1 MKRKFWL
8 GFLALS
14 LHVVNAQQTVSV
26 KEYQKEFTTYP
37 FSDPD
42 PVPNF
47 TAIYPY
53 FRFDGFT
60 DQPIQKKW
68 KVIEIENDYIQIM
81 ILPEIGGKIWA
92 AIDKKTNKPFLYYNH
107 AVKFRDVALRGPW
120 TSGGLEANYGIIGH
134 TPNCATP
141 VDYTIL
147 KKADGSIS
155 CVIGGLDLLS
165 STNWRLDIN
174 LEKDKAYFTTSSF
187 WYNTTPNQQPYYH
200 WMNAGLKAD
209 GNLEFIYPGNKY
221 LGHNGEYNDWPIN
234 KTNGK
239 NLSFYNNNNFGGYKS
254 YHVFGAYTNFFGG
267 YYHDDDFGM
276 VRYADHNDKAGKKI
290 WIWGLSRQGMIWEK
304 YLTDT
309 DKQYVEVQSGRM
321 FNQNAE
327 QSTFS
332 PFKHRSFEPY
342 ATDTWKEYWYGVKKT
357 KGITAATDYGA
368 VNFVEENGRLKIYLF
383 PVKNINDQ
391 LLITQKGNT
400 IYQKNI
406 TLAPQQNFVDS
417 IVIEKASGNIE
428 FSLGANKINY
438 NSDPSTNYLSRP
450 VETPKDFNWNT
461 AYGNYLQGK
470 ELMDQR
476 QYSAAAIKLEA
487 SIKLDSNFLPGLVKY
502 AELKWLNFENP
513 DALKLLKRALSIDAH
528 DGAANY
534 YYGLVQNAL
543 YNTVDAMDG
552 FDLASLS
559 PEYRGAAYTE
569 LAKIYCNKKD
579 YLKSIRYCKDAL
591 VQNTHN
597 IKALE
602 LQAINERLLKDQ
614 IAAKITWNQITA
626 LDPLNHTVGFE
637 NYLTTPTEANFQLFK
652 STLQNEMPAENY
664 LELAASYR
672 ELGLFANAEQAVNL
686 CGNSTIAK
694 YWKAYFLMLQKKPY
708 ENALE
713 EANAASPDFVFPSRR
728 LDLEVFTWTLLKG
741 SKWKPLYYLAMLL
754 KSKNTDEQAI
764 VNIFDVFTG
773 DIAKEKGVVIDY
785 APFYA
790 TRSKI
795 YASKFP
801 EKAIAD
807 LQKAISLDKE
817 GWRYYKA
824 LTEIYNKQKQYALAL
839 QVIESFYKAHSQ
851 QYIIGMLYAK
861 TLLLNNQYEAADKL
875 LTGLQIIPFEGSTQ
889 GHELYRQ
896 SKLMQALEAI
906 EKNESAKAIALVNQ
920 AKEWPENLGA
930 GKPYDADIDSSLED
944 KIQSAATQ
952 KPSANDIGA
961 LKELVL
967 KKE

>member
-1 MKRKFWL
+1 MKKIIWL
-8 GFLALS
+8 AFLAL
-14 LHVVNAQQTVSV
+14 LVHAANAQQTVSV

-42 PVPNF
+42 PIPNF

-68 KVIEIENDYIQIM
+68 KVIEIENDYIQIL

-92 AIDKKTNKPFLYYNH
+92 AIDKKTKKPFLYYNH

-141 VDYTIL
+141 VDYKIL

-234 KTNGK
+234 KSNGK
-239 NLSFYNNNNFGGYKS
+239 LLSFYNNNNFGGYKS

-267 YYHDDDFGM
+267 YYHDEDLGM

-342 ATDTWKEYWYGVKKT
+342 ATDTWKEYWYGVQKT
-357 KGITAATDYGA
+357 KGISAATDYGA
-368 VNFVEENGRLKIYLF
+368 VNLVEENGWMKIYLF
-383 PVKNINDQ
+383 PTRQINDE
-391 LLITQKGNT
+391 LLIKQRGDAVYKKT
-400 IYQKNI
+400 IR
-406 TLAPQQNFVDS
+406 LSPQENFIDS
-417 IVIEKASGNIE
+417 FQLTNKKETFE
-428 FSLGANKINY
+428 LSLGVHKLNFQ
-438 NSDPSTNYLSRP
+438 SDPSANYLKRP
-450 VETPKDFNWNT
+450 VETPKDFNWNS

-476 QYSAAAIKLEA
+476 QYPSATLKLEA
-487 SIKLDSNFLPGLVKY
+487 ALKIDSNFLPALVKY
-502 AELKWLNFENP
+502 AQIKWNSFQYL
-513 DALKLLKRALSIDAH
+513 DADHYIQKALQIDSH

-534 YYGLVQNAL
+534 YYGLIQLAL
-543 YNTVDAMDG
+543 KREIDAIDG

-569 LAKIYCNKKD
+569 LAKIYCKKKD
-579 YLKSIRYCKDAL
+579 YQKSISYCKLAL
-591 VQNTHN
+591 VNNAHN

-602 LQAINERLLKDQ
+602 LQAINERLLNDLPSAKNTRAQ
-614 IAAKITWNQITA
+614 IVAF
-626 LDPLNHTVGFE
+626 DPLNHTNDFE
-637 NYLTTPTEANFQLFK
+637 NYLISATEENLQRIK
-652 STLQNEMPAENY
+652 NNLQNEMPAENY
-664 LELAASYR
+664 LELATTYF
-672 ELGLFANAEQAVNL
+672 ELGLLADAEKAV
-686 CGNSTIAK
+686 TICDNNTLAK
-694 YWKAYFLMLQKKPY
+694 YWKAYFLMLQNKPFDK
-708 ENALE
+708 ALE
-713 EANAASPDFVFPSRR
+713 AANASSPDFVFPSRK
-728 LDLEVFTWTLLKG
+728 LDLLSLEFARNF
-741 SKWKPLYYLAMLL
+741 SNDWKPKYYQVLL
-754 KSKNTDEQAI
+754 FKSKNWEDNILQLI
-764 VNIFDVFTG
+764 LNNIFEQP
-773 DIAKEKGVVIDY
+773 AY

-790 TRSKI
+790 MQAKLI
-795 YASKFP
+795 LAINP
-801 EKAIAD
+801 EKAIAH
-807 LQKAISLDKE
+807 LQKAISIDPE
-817 GWRYYKA
+817 GWRYFKS
-824 LTEIYNKQKQYALAL
+824 LTEIYNQQKQYAEAL
-839 QVIESFYKAHSQ
+839 QVIEQFYKAHPQ
-851 QYIIGMLYAK
+851 QYIMGMLYAK
-861 TLLLNNQYEAADKL
+861 TLLYNQQYAAADKL

-896 SKLMQALEAI
+896 AKLMQAIEAI
-906 EKNESAKAIALVNQ
+906 EKNKNQKAIVLVNQ

-930 GKPYDADIDSSLED
+930 GKPYDADIDLSLEN
-944 KIQSAATQ
+944 KILAATKQ
-952 KPSANDIGA
+952 KLSIKDINA
-961 LKELVL
+961 LKEIVL
-967 KKE
+967 KKQ

>member
-1 MKRKFWL
+1 MKKIFWL
-8 GFLALS
+8 GFLAL
-14 LHVVNAQQTVSV
+14 LLNTAKAQQTVSV

-47 TAIYPY
+47 SAIYPY

-239 NLSFYNNNNFGGYKS
+239 NLAFYNNNNFGGYKS
-254 YHVFGAYTNFFGG
+254 YHVFGAYTNFFGA

-276 VRYADHNDKAGKKI
+276 VRYANHNDKAGKKI

-357 KGITAATDYGA
+357 KGISAATDYGA
-368 VNFVEENGRLKIYLF
+368 VNLVDENGKLKIYLF
-383 PVKNINDQ
+383 PVKNCNDE
-391 LLITQKGNT
+391 LLITQKGKI
-400 IYQKNI
+400 IYQKML

-417 IVIEKASGNIE
+417 IVLNKAAGNIE
-428 FSLGANKINY
+428 FSLGAHKINY
-438 NSDPSTNYLSRP
+438 NSDPSTAYLSRP
-450 VETPKDFNWNT
+450 VETLKNFNWNT

-476 QYSAAAIKLEA
+476 QYPAAAIKLEA
-487 SIKLDSNFLPGLVKY
+487 SIKIDSNFLPSLVKY
-502 AELKWLNFENP
+502 AELKWLNFQNP
-513 DALKLLKRALSIDAH
+513 DALKLLQRALSIDAH

-534 YYGLVQNAL
+534 YYGLVQNAF
-543 YNTVDAMDG
+543 YHTVDAMDG

-579 YLKSIRYCKDAL
+579 YQKSISYCKEAL

-602 LQAINERLLKDQ
+602 LQAINERLLKDST
-614 IAAKITWNQITA
+614 AAKNTWNHILD
-626 LDPLNHTVGFE
+626 LDPLNHTVDFE
-637 NYLTTPTEANFQLFK
+637 NFLTNPSEASFQQFK
-652 STLQNEMPAENY
+652 NNLHNEMPAENY

-672 ELGLFANAEQAVNL
+672 ELNLLEDAELAVRYCEN
-686 CGNSTIAK
+686 NTIAK
-694 YWKAYFLMLQKKPY
+694 YWNAYFLMLQKKPY
-708 ENALE
+708 EKALE

-728 LDLEVFTWTLLKG
+728 LDLEVFMWAMIKG
-741 SKWKPLYYLAMLL
+741 QHWKPLYYFALIL
-754 KSKNTDEQAI
+754 KSKNTDEAGI
-764 VNIFDVFTG
+764 IKLFDAFTG
-773 DIAKEKGVVIDY
+773 DIAKSRGEVINY

-807 LQKAISLDKE
+807 LQKAISIDKE
-817 GWRYYKA
+817 GWRYYKS
-824 LTEIYNKQKQYALAL
+824 LTEIYNQQKQYKEALKT
-839 QVIESFYKAHSQ
+839 IEPFYLAHPQ

-861 TLLLNNQYEAADKL
+861 TLLFNHQYAASDKL

-896 SKLMQALEAI
+896 SKLMQALEFI
-906 EKNESAKAIALVNQ
+906 EKNEAEKAITLVNQ
-920 AKEWPENLGA
+920 AKEYPENLGA
-930 GKPYDADIDSSLED
+930 GKPYDADLDTKLED
-944 KIQSAATQ
+944 KILTAAKQ
-952 KPSANDIGA
+952 KPAVKEIDA
-961 LKELVL
+961 LKKLVI
-967 KKE
+967 KK

>member
-1 MKRKFWL
+1 MKKIFWL

-14 LHVVNAQQTVSV
+14 MHAVSAQQKVSV

-42 PVPNF
+42 PIPNF

-92 AIDKKTNKPFLYYNH
+92 AIDKKIGKPFLYYNH
-107 AVKFRDVALRGPW
+107 VVKFRDVALRGPW

-141 VDYTIL
+141 VDYKIL
-147 KKADGSIS
+147 KKENGSIS

-239 NLSFYNNNNFGGYKS
+239 NLAFYNNNNFGGYKS
-254 YHVFGAYTNFFGG
+254 YHVFGSYTNFFGG

-342 ATDTWKEYWYGVKKT
+342 ATDTWKEYWYGVQKT
-357 KGITAATDYGA
+357 RGISAATDYGA
-368 VNFVEENGRLKIYLF
+368 VNLVEENGKLKMYLF
-383 PVKNINDQ
+383 PVKQIKDE
-391 LLITQKGNT
+391 LLITQNGKT

-406 TLAPQQNFVDS
+406 KLAPQQNFVDS
-417 IVIEKASGNIE
+417 IVLNKDAGKIEL
-428 FSLGANKINY
+428 SLGKNKINY
-438 NSDPSTNYLSRP
+438 NSDPSTTYLSRP

-476 QYSAAAIKLEA
+476 QYPAAALKLEA
-487 SIKLDSNFLPGLVKY
+487 SIKLDSNFIPSLVKY
-502 AELKWLNFENP
+502 AELKWLSFQNP
-513 DALKLLKRALSIDAH
+513 DAIKLLQRALSIDAH

-543 YNTVDAMDG
+543 YNTVDAIDG

-569 LAKIYCNKKD
+569 LAKIYCTKKD
-579 YLKSIRYCKDAL
+579 YQKSISYCKEAL
-591 VQNTHN
+591 VQNAHN

-602 LQAINERLLKDQ
+602 LQAINERLEKKLTAAKKTWDQ
-614 IAAKITWNQITA
+614 IIA
-626 LDPLNHTVGFE
+626 LDPLNHTVDFE
-637 NYLTTPTEANFQLFK
+637 NFLTTPAEATFQQFK
-652 STLQNEMPAENY
+652 NNLHNEMPAENY
-664 LELAASYR
+664 LELAASYH
-672 ELGLFANAEQAVNL
+672 ELGLLADAEQAVTL
-686 CGNSTIAK
+686 CNNNTLAK
-694 YWKAYFLMLQKKPY
+694 YWKAYFIFEQHKPF
-708 ENALE
+708 EKALT
-713 EANAASPDFVFPSRR
+713 EANAASPDFVFPSRK
-728 LDLEVFTWTLLKG
+728 LDLEVFMWTLIN
-741 SKWKPLYYLAMLL
+741 SPNWKPVYYFALLL
-754 KSKNTDEQAI
+754 KSKNTDEESI
-764 VNIFDVFTG
+764 IKLFDAFTG
-773 DIAKEKGVVIDY
+773 DIAKSRGEVIDY
-785 APFYA
+785 APFYG

-795 YASKFP
+795 YTANFP
-801 EKAIAD
+801 AKAIAD

-817 GWRYYKA
+817 GWRYYKS
-824 LTEIYNKQKQYALAL
+824 LTELYNQQKQYADAL
-839 QVIESFYKAHSQ
+839 QIIEPFYKAHPQ
-851 QYIIGMLYAK
+851 QYIMGMLYAR
-861 TLLLNNQYEAADKL
+861 TLLFNNQYEAADKL
-875 LTGLQIIPFEGSTQ
+875 LTSLQIIPFEGSTQ

-896 SKLMQALEAI
+896 AKLMQAIEAI
-906 EKNESAKAIALVNQ
+906 EKNETTKAIALVNQ

-930 GKPYDADIDSSLED
+930 GKPYDADIDTSLED
-944 KIQSAATQ
+944 KILDATKQ
-952 KPSANDIGA
+952 KPSAKDMNA
-961 LKELVL
+961 LKDLVL

>member
-14 LHVVNAQQTVSV
+14 LNTVNAQQTVSV

-68 KVIEIENDYIQIM
+68 KVVEIENDYIKIM

-107 AVKFRDVALRGPW
+107 VVKFRDVALRGPW

-155 CVIGGLDLLS
+155 CVIGALDLLS

-239 NLSFYNNNNFGGYKS
+239 LLSFYNNNDFGGYKS

-267 YYHDDDFGM
+267 YYHDEDFGM

-309 DKQYVEVQSGRM
+309 DKQYVELQSGRM

-342 ATDTWKEYWYGVKKT
+342 ATDTWKEYWYPVSKT
-357 KGITAATDYGA
+357 MSISAATEYGA
-368 VNFVEENGRLKIYLF
+368 VFLEEEKEGLKIHLYAARA
-383 PVKNINDQ
+383 IDDS
-391 LLITQKGNT
+391 LLIVQNGKT
-400 IYQKNI
+400 IYAKKI
-406 TLAPQQNFVDS
+406 KLAPQENFNDS
-417 IVIEKASGNIE
+417 LELNNDAGRPEMK
-428 FSLGANKINY
+428 LGENLIRFNDNDSANF
-438 NSDPSTNYLSRP
+438 LSRP
-450 VETPKDFNWNT
+450 VETPKNFNWNT

-470 ELMDQR
+470 ELMDQK
-476 QYSAAAIKLEA
+476 QYPAAVIKLEA
-487 SIKLDSNFLPGLVKY
+487 SIKLDSNFLPALVKY
-502 AELKWLNFENP
+502 AELKWLNFQYP
-513 DALKLLKRALSIDAH
+513 DALKLIQRALSIDAH

-543 YNTVDAMDG
+543 QHTVDAMDG

-559 PEYRGAAYTE
+559 PEYRSAAYTE
-569 LAKIYCNKKD
+569 LAKIYCKKKD
-579 YLKSIRYCKDAL
+579 YQKSIRYCKQAL
-591 VQNTHN
+591 VNNAYN

-602 LQAINERLLKDQ
+602 LKAINERLMKDASLAKKTWDQ
-614 IAAKITWNQITA
+614 IMA
-626 LDPLNHTVGFE
+626 LDPLNHTVDFE
-637 NYLTTPTEANFQLFK
+637 NYLSTPTEANLQQFK
-652 STLQNEMPAENY
+652 NNLHNEMPAENY
-664 LELAASYR
+664 LELAASYY
-672 ELGLFANAEQAVNL
+672 ELGLLTDAEQAVTVCDN
-686 CGNSTIAK
+686 NTIAK
-694 YWKAYFLMLQKKPY
+694 YWKFYFLYTQHKPF
-708 ENALE
+708 EKALE

-728 LDLEVFTWTLLKG
+728 LDLEVFSSVVVVTKD
-741 SKWKPLYYLAMLL
+741 WKPLYYFALLL
-754 KSKNTDEQAI
+754 KSKNVE
-764 VNIFDVFTG
+764 NPEFRSLFDFFTNSQG
-773 DIAKEKGVVIDY
+773 SEPDY

-795 YASKFP
+795 FAADNP
-801 EKAIAD
+801 EKVIVD
-807 LQKAISLDKE
+807 LQKAISIDKE

-824 LTEIYNKQKQYALAL
+824 LTELYNQQKNYTEALKVIAPFYQAHPKQY
-839 QVIESFYKAHSQ
+839 IM
-851 QYIIGMLYAK
+851 GMLYAR
-861 TLLLNNQYEAADKL
+861 TLLFNNQYEAADKL

-896 SKLMQALEAI
+896 AKLMQALEAI
-906 EKNESAKAIALVNQ
+906 EKNQNTKAIALVNQ

-930 GKPYDADIDSSLED
+930 GKPYDADLDTSLED
-944 KIQSAATQ
+944 KILVAAKQ
-952 KPSANDIGA
+952 KPSAKDINA
-961 LKELVL
+961 LKDLVL

>member
-1 MKRKFWL
+1 MKKIIWL
-8 GFLALS
+8 AFLAL
-14 LHVVNAQQTVSV
+14 LVHAVNAQQTVSV

-42 PVPNF
+42 PIPNF

-68 KVIEIENDYIQIM
+68 KVIEIENDYIKIM

-92 AIDKKTNKPFLYYNH
+92 AIDKKTDKPFLYYNH

-147 KKADGSIS
+147 HKADGSIS

-239 NLSFYNNNNFGGYKS
+239 NLAFYNNNNFGGYKS

-342 ATDTWKEYWYGVKKT
+342 ATDTWKEYWYGVQKT
-357 KGITAATDYGA
+357 KGISAATDYGA
-368 VNFVEENGRLKIYLF
+368 VNLVEENGKLKVYLF
-383 PVKNINDQ
+383 PVKNIKDE
-391 LLITQKGNT
+391 LLITQNGK
-400 IYQKNI
+400 IIFQKNI
-406 TLAPQQNFVDS
+406 RLAPQQNFVDS
-417 IVIEKASGNIE
+417 IFIDPVLGKIEL
-428 FSLGANKINY
+428 SLGANKINY
-438 NSDPSTNYLSRP
+438 NSDPATNYLGRP
-450 VETPKDFNWNT
+450 VETPKDFNWNS

-470 ELMDQR
+470 ELMDQKL
-476 QYSAAAIKLEA
+476 YAAASLKLET
-487 SIKLDSNFLPGLVKY
+487 SVKMDSNFLPSLVKY
-502 AELKWLNFENP
+502 AELKWLSFRFLE
-513 DALKLLKRALSIDAH
+513 AHKLILRALSIDSH

-534 YYGLVQNAL
+534 YYGIIQKSMG
-543 YNTVDAMDG
+543 NTIDAMDG
-552 FDLASLS
+552 FDLASLT

-569 LAKIYCNKKD
+569 LAKIYCAKKD
-579 YLKSIRYCKDAL
+579 YEKSIRYCKDAL
-591 VQNTHN
+591 LQNAQN

-602 LQAINERLLKDQ
+602 LQAINQRLMKDA
-614 IAAKITWNQITA
+614 IAAKKTWDQILA
-626 LDPLNHTVGFE
+626 LDPLNHTVDFE
-637 NYLTTPTEANFQLFK
+637 NYLTTPNDVSLQHFK
-652 STLQNEMPAENY
+652 NNLHNEMPAENY
-664 LELAASYR
+664 FELAANYF
-672 ELGLFANAEQAVNL
+672 ELDLLSDAEQAVNL
-686 CGNSTIAK
+686 CEKNTLAK
-694 YWKAYFLMLQKKPY
+694 YWKFFLLYFQKKPY
-708 ENALE
+708 ETALA
-713 EANAASPDFVFPSRR
+713 EANASSPDFVFPSRNM
-728 LDLEVFTWTLLKG
+728 DQGVFVLAELL
-741 SKWKPLYYLAMLL
+741 SKSWKPRYYLWLFFKSRNANENWYKNGLNLL
-754 KSKNTDEQAI
+754 ENQP
-764 VNIFDVFTG
+764 
-773 DIAKEKGVVIDY
+773 DY

-790 TRSKI
+790 TRSKLN
-795 YASKFP
+795 AATDP
-801 EKAIAD
+801 TRAIED
-807 LQKAISLDKE
+807 LKKAISLDQE
-817 GWRYYKA
+817 QWRYHKA
-824 LTEIYNKQKQYALAL
+824 LTELYNQQKNYTEALK
-839 QVIESFYKAHSQ
+839 VIAPFYKAHPK
-851 QYIIGMLYAK
+851 QYIMGMLYAR
-861 TLLLNNQYEAADKL
+861 TLLFNNQYEAADKL

-896 SKLMQALEAI
+896 AKLMQAIEAI
-906 EKNESAKAIALVNQ
+906 EKNQNQKAIALVNQ

-930 GKPYDADIDSSLED
+930 GKPYDADIDLSLEN
-944 KIQSAATQ
+944 KILAASKQ
-952 KPSANDIGA
+952 KPAAKDIND
-961 LKELVL
+961 LKDLVL
-967 KKE
+967 KKQ

>member
-1 MKRKFWL
+1 MKKIFWL

-14 LHVVNAQQTVSV
+14 MHAVSAQQTVSV

-47 TAIYPY
+47 SAIYPY

-68 KVIEIENDYIQIM
+68 KVIEIENDYIKIL

-92 AIDKKTNKPFLYYNH
+92 AIDKKTDKPFLYYNH

-141 VDYTIL
+141 VDYKIL
-147 KKADGSIS
+147 KKEDGSIS

-174 LEKDKAYFTTSSF
+174 LEKDKAYFTTSSL

-239 NLSFYNNNNFGGYKS
+239 LLSFYNNNNFGGYKS

-342 ATDTWKEYWYGVKKT
+342 ATDTWKEYWYGVQKT
-357 KGITAATDYGA
+357 KGISAATDYGA
-368 VNFVEENGRLKIYLF
+368 VNLVEENGKLKIYLF
-383 PVKNINDQ
+383 PVKQIKDE
-391 LLITQKGNT
+391 LLITQNGKT

-406 TLAPQQNFVDS
+406 RLAPQQNFIDS
-417 IVIEKASGNIE
+417 IILNKEEGKIAL
-428 FSLGANKINY
+428 SLGANKINY
-438 NSDPSTNYLSRP
+438 NSDPTTNYLSRP

-476 QYSAAAIKLEA
+476 QYPAAALKLEA
-487 SIKLDSNFLPGLVKY
+487 SIKLDSNFLPSLAKS
-502 AELKWLNFENP
+502 AELKWMSFQYPE
-513 DALKLLKRALSIDAH
+513 ALQLIQRALSIDSH

-534 YYGLVQNAL
+534 YYGLIQNAL
-543 YNTVDAMDG
+543 SNSIDAMDG

-559 PEYRGAAYTE
+559 PEYRSASYTE
-569 LAKIYCNKKD
+569 LAKIYCMKKD
-579 YLKSIRYCKDAL
+579 YQKSIRYCKQAL
-591 VQNTHN
+591 VNNTYN
-597 IKALE
+597 IKSLE
-602 LQAINERLLKDQ
+602 LIAINQRLLKDSIATKNTWDQ
-614 IAAKITWNQITA
+614 IKA
-626 LDPLNHTVGFE
+626 LDPLNHTVDFE
-637 NYLTTPTEANFQLFK
+637 NYLTRPTEANLHQFK
-652 STLQNEMPAENY
+652 NNLQNEMPAENY

-672 ELGLFANAEQAVNL
+672 ELGLFANAEQAVTLLDKN
-686 CGNSTIAK
+686 TIAK
-694 YWKAYFLMLQKKPY
+694 YWKAYFLFLQNKPY
-708 ENALE
+708 ETALAT
-713 EANAASPDFVFPSRR
+713 ANTASPDFVFPSRIM
-728 LDLEVFTWTLLKG
+728 DLEVFKWVFALNENWK
-741 SKWKPLYYLAMLL
+741 SKYYLALLL
-754 KSKNTDEQAI
+754 KSKS
-764 VNIFDVFTG
+764 VH
-773 DIAKEKGVVIDY
+773 EKATKDLFESLENQPDN

-790 TRSKI
+790 MRAKI
-795 YASKFP
+795 NVVSNPQKAGVDLK
-801 EKAIAD
+801 KAIG
-807 LQKAISLDKE
+807 LDKE
-817 GWRYYKA
+817 QWRYYKA
-824 LTEIYNKQKQYALAL
+824 LTELYNQQKQYKAALEIIAPYY
-839 QVIESFYKAHSQ
+839 QSHPK
-851 QYIIGMLYAK
+851 QYIMGMLYAR
-861 TLLLNNQYEAADKL
+861 TLLFNSQYEAADKL
-875 LTGLQIIPFEGSTQ
+875 LTSLQIIPFEGSTQ

-896 SKLMQALEAI
+896 AKLMQAIEAI
-906 EKNESAKAIALVNQ
+906 EKNETAKAIALVNQ

-944 KIQSAATQ
+944 KILSASKQ
-952 KPSANDIGA
+952 KPASKDMNT
-961 LKELVL
+961 LKDLVL

>member
-1 MKRKFWL
+1 MNKIFWL

-14 LHVVNAQQTVSV
+14 MHVVNAQQTVSV

-47 TAIYPY
+47 SAIYPY

-68 KVIEIENDYIQIM
+68 KVIEIENDYIKIL

-92 AIDKKTNKPFLYYNH
+92 AIDKKTDKPFLYYNH

-239 NLSFYNNNNFGGYKS
+239 NLAFYNNNNFGGYKS

-357 KGITAATDYGA
+357 KGISAATDYGA
-368 VNFVEENGRLKIYLF
+368 VNLVEGNGKLNIYLF
-383 PVKNINDQ
+383 PVKQIKDE
-391 LLITQKGNT
+391 LLITQNGKT

-406 TLAPQQNFVDS
+406 TLAPQQNFIDS
-417 IVIEKASGNIE
+417 IVLNKEDGKIA

-470 ELMDQR
+470 EFMDQR
-476 QYSAAAIKLEA
+476 QYPAAALKLEA
-487 SIKLDSNFLPGLVKY
+487 SIKLDSNFLPTLVKY
-502 AELKWLNFENP
+502 AALKWLNFQYP
-513 DALKLLKRALSIDAH
+513 DALKLVQRALSIDSH

-543 YNTVDAMDG
+543 GHTVDALDG
-552 FDLASLS
+552 FDLATLS

-569 LAKIYCNKKD
+569 LAKIYCAKKD
-579 YLKSIRYCKDAL
+579 YGKSVRYCKDAL
-591 VQNTHN
+591 VQNAHN

-602 LQAINERLLKDQ
+602 LQAINERLLKNPKAAKKIWDQ
-614 IAAKITWNQITA
+614 IMA
-626 LDPLNHTVGFE
+626 LDPLNHTVDFE
-637 NYLTTPTEANFQLFK
+637 NYIITPNETSLLQFK
-652 STLQNEMPAENY
+652 NKLHNEMPAENY
-664 LELAASYR
+664 LELAAGYY
-672 ELGLFANAEQAVNL
+672 ELGLLADAEQAVTVCDN
-686 CGNSTIAK
+686 NTIAK
-694 YWKAYFLMLQKKPY
+694 YWKFYFLYTQHKPF
-708 ENALE
+708 EKALE

-728 LDLEVFTWTLLKG
+728 MDLEVFSSAVMVTKN
-741 SKWKPLYYLAMLL
+741 WKPLYYFALLL
-754 KSKNTDEQAI
+754 KSKNVE
-764 VNIFDVFTG
+764 NPEFRSLFDFFTNG
-773 DIAKEKGVVIDY
+773 QGSVPDY

-795 YASKFP
+795 FAADNP

-807 LQKAISLDKE
+807 LQKAISIDKE
-817 GWRYYKA
+817 GWRYYKT
-824 LTEIYNKQKQYALAL
+824 LTEFYNKQKQYADAL
-839 QVIESFYKAHSQ
+839 QIIGPFYKTHPQ
-851 QYIIGMLYAK
+851 QYIMGMLYAR
-861 TLLLNNQYEAADKL
+861 TLLFNNQYEAADKL

-896 SKLMQALEAI
+896 AKLMQAIEAI
-906 EKNESAKAIALVNQ
+906 EKNETTKAIALVNQ

-930 GKPYDADIDSSLED
+930 GKPYDADIDTSLED
-944 KIQSAATQ
+944 KIIAATKQ
-952 KPSANDIGA
+952 KPAAKDISA
-961 LKELVL
+961 LKDLVL

>member
-14 LHVVNAQQTVSV
+14 LHVVKAQQTVSV

-47 TAIYPY
+47 SAIYPY

-68 KVIEIENDYIQIM
+68 KVIEIENEYIQIL

-92 AIDKKTNKPFLYYNH
+92 AIDKKTNNPFLYYNH

-239 NLSFYNNNNFGGYKS
+239 NLAFYNNNNFGGYKS

-276 VRYADHNDKAGKKI
+276 VRYANHNDKAGKKI

-357 KGITAATDYGA
+357 KGISAATDYGA
-368 VNFVEENGRLKIYLF
+368 VNLVDENGKLKIYLF
-383 PVKNINDQ
+383 PVKNINDE
-391 LLITQKGNT
+391 LLITQNGKI
-400 IYQKNI
+400 IYQKNVV
-406 TLAPQQNFVDS
+406 LAPQQNFEDS
-417 IVIEKASGNIE
+417 MVLDNAAGKIE
-428 FSLGANKINY
+428 FSVGANKMTY
-438 NSDPSTNYLSRP
+438 HSDPSAAYLSRP
-450 VETPKDFNWNT
+450 VETPKDFNWNS

-476 QYSAAAIKLEA
+476 QYPAAALKLEA
-487 SIKLDSNFLPGLVKY
+487 SIQLDSNFLPSLVKY
-502 AELKWLNFENP
+502 AELNWLNFQNP
-513 DALKLLKRALSIDAH
+513 EALKLLQRALSIDAH

-543 YNTVDAMDG
+543 HNTVDAMDG

-579 YLKSIRYCKDAL
+579 YQKSISYCKEAL
-591 VQNTHN
+591 VQNAHN

-602 LQAINERLLKDQ
+602 LQAINERLLKDS
-614 IAAKITWNQITA
+614 ISAKNTWNQIKA
-626 LDPLNHTVGFE
+626 LDPLNHTVDFE
-637 NYLTTPTEANFQLFK
+637 KNLTNPSEA
-652 STLQNEMPAENY
+652 TLQQFKNNLHNEMPAENY
-664 LELAASYR
+664 LELAATYR
-672 ELGLFANAEQAVNL
+672 ELGLLEDAAQAVRFCEN
-686 CGNSTIAK
+686 NTIAK
-694 YWKAYFLMLQKKPY
+694 YWYAYFLMLQKKPY
-708 ENALE
+708 EKALE

-728 LDLEVFTWTLLKG
+728 LDLEIFSWADFK
-741 SKWKPLYYLAMLL
+741 SNQWKPTYYLALL
-754 KSKNTDEQAI
+754 MKSKDAKDN
-764 VNIFDVFTG
+764 
-773 DIAKEKGVVIDY
+773 DIRKMFKALDTQPNY
-785 APFYA
+785 APFFSA
-790 TRSKI
+790 RAKLNILSNPDSAISDLK
-795 YASKFP
+795 
-801 EKAIAD
+801 KAIN
-807 LQKAISLDKE
+807 IDKE
-817 GWRYYKA
+817 GWRYFKA
-824 LTEIYNKQKQYALAL
+824 LTELYNQQKQYKEALNT
-839 QVIESFYKAHSQ
+839 IESFYQSHPK

-861 TLLLNNQYEAADKL
+861 TLLFNNQYAAADKL

-896 SKLMQALEAI
+896 AKLMQALESI
-906 EKNESAKAIALVNQ
+906 EKNENTKAIALVNQ

-930 GKPYDADIDSSLED
+930 GKPYDADLDTSLED
-944 KIQSAATQ
+944 KILLAAKQ
-952 KPSANDIGA
+952 KPTVKDINT

-967 KKE
+967 KK

>member
-8 GFLALS
+8 AFLALS
-14 LHVVNAQQTVSV
+14 LHAVNAQQTVSV

-60 DQPIQKKW
+60 DQPIQKEW
-68 KVIEIENDYIQIM
+68 KVIEIENDYIKIM

-107 AVKFRDVALRGPW
+107 VVKFRDVALRGPW

-141 VDYTIL
+141 VDYKIL

-155 CVIGGLDLLS
+155 CVIGALDLLS

-187 WYNTTPNQQPYYH
+187 WYNTSANQQPYYH

-239 NLSFYNNNNFGGYKS
+239 LLSLYNNNNFGGYKS
-254 YHVFGAYTNFFGG
+254 YHVFGAYSNFFGG
-267 YYHDDDFGM
+267 YYHDEDFGM
-276 VRYADHNDKAGKKI
+276 VRYSNHNDKAGKKI

-309 DKQYVEVQSGRM
+309 DKQYVELQSGRM
-321 FNQNAE
+321 FNQNAD

-342 ATDTWKEYWYGVKKT
+342 ATDTWKEYWYDVQKT

-368 VNFVEENGRLKIYLF
+368 VNLVEEKGQLKIYFF
-383 PVKNINDQ
+383 PVKKIKDD
-391 LLITQKGNT
+391 LLITQNGKT
-400 IYQKNI
+400 LYQKNI
-406 TLAPQQNFVDS
+406 ELAPQQNFVDS
-417 IVIEKASGNIE
+417 ISLNKEAGKIEL
-428 FSLGANKINY
+428 SLGVNKINY
-438 NSDPSTNYLSRP
+438 NSDPVTNYLSRP

-470 ELMDQR
+470 ELMDQK
-476 QYSAAAIKLEA
+476 QYPAAAIKLEA
-487 SIKLDSNFLPGLVKY
+487 SIQLDSNFLPGLVKY
-502 AELKWLNFENP
+502 AELKWINFNVY
-513 DALKLLKRALSIDAH
+513 DARILLERALSIDAH

-534 YYGLVQNAL
+534 YWGLVQNAL
-543 YNTVDAMDG
+543 GNTIDAMDG

-569 LAKIYCNKKD
+569 LAKIYCKKKD
-579 YLKSIRYCKDAL
+579 YQKSISYCKQAL
-591 VQNTHN
+591 VNNANN

-602 LQAINERLLKDQ
+602 LQAINERLLND
-614 IAAKITWNQITA
+614 IPSAKKTWAHILE
-626 LDPLNHTVGFE
+626 LDPLNHTIDFE
-637 NYLTTPTEANFQLFK
+637 IYIISATAENLQRIKNN
-652 STLQNEMPAENY
+652 LQNEMPAENY
-664 LELAASYR
+664 LEMASSYY
-672 ELGLFANAEQAVNL
+672 ELGLLADAEQTV
-686 CGNSTIAK
+686 TICDNNTLAK
-694 YWKAYFLMLQKKPY
+694 YWKAYFIFQQQKPFEK
-708 ENALE
+708 ALA

-728 LDLEVFTWTLLKG
+728 LDLDILNWAVGNNNT
-741 SKWKPLYYLAMLL
+741 SWKPKYYQVLL
-754 KSKNTDEQAI
+754 FKSKGYKETD
-764 VNIFDVFTG
+764 VSFHFNV
-773 DIAKEKGVVIDY
+773 IADQPDY
-785 APFYA
+785 APYYG
-790 TRSKI
+790 TRAKLNTETN
-795 YASKFP
+795 P
-801 EKAIAD
+801 EKAITD
-807 LQKAISLDKE
+807 LKKAISIDKE

-824 LTEIYNKQKQYALAL
+824 LTELFNKQEKYADAL
-839 QVIESFYKAHSQ
+839 QIIEPFYKAHPQ
-851 QYIIGMLYAK
+851 QYIMGMLYAK
-861 TLLLNNQYEAADKL
+861 TLLFNQQYAAADKL

-896 SKLMQALEAI
+896 AKLMQALEAI
-906 EKNESAKAIALVNQ
+906 EKNQNQKAIALVNQ

-930 GKPYDADIDSSLED
+930 GKPYDADIDLSLEN
-944 KIQSAATQ
+944 KILAAAKQ
-952 KPSANDIGA
+952 KPVAKDIIA

-967 KKE
+967 KK